1 MIGTH
6 ERAIHLAKKT
16 TKVEIKDE
24 VAKDNTKK
32 SKRIKSKV
40 TMFAENE
47 SRDEFPTKERG
58 V

>member
-16 TKVEIKDE
+16 TKVEIKEE
-24 VAKDNTKK
+24 VNEDTKK

>member
-24 VAKDNTKK
+24 VNEDTKK

-47 SRDEFPTKERG
+47 FRDEFPTKERG

>member
-24 VAKDNTKK
+24 VNEDTKK

-47 SRDEFPTKERG
+47 ARDEFPTKERG

>member
-6 ERAIHLAKKT
+6 ERAIHLAKMT

-24 VAKDNTKK
+24 VNEDTKK

>member
-24 VAKDNTKK
+24 VNEDTKK